1 MIGNPYIFPGVRL
14 QARLGRRLDERD
26 WQRLSSVRDA
36 QHLID
41 SLLQTPAAGWVR
53 GLDAGSSAELAEQQL
68 KLRAGEQI
76 EEIARWYPRPW
87 RAAIRWTR
95 TLPWLDTLRR
105 QQTAVGTGELL
116 QLAPTPLEP
125 LAAHEDETALKQL
138 RETDFAPLLPALNA
152 GENLYRAWHAHWL
165 ELWPGPDRTLQRH
178 LADVGRRLRRA
189 HYAVSRGEQDPA
201 VASMLVLRPLHQHL
215 FTPVAPF
222 AYLAIQALDLTGLR
236 RLLVDRLLFV
246 RGEAA

>member
-1 MIGNPYIFPGVRL
+1 MTGNPCIFPGVRL

-26 WQRLSSVRDA
+26 WQRLGSVRDA

-41 SLLQTPAAGWVR
+41 SLLQTSAAGWVR
-53 GLDAGSSAELAEQQL
+53 GLDGASDAELAEQQL

-76 EEIARWYPRPW
+76 GEIARWYPRPW

-105 QQTAVGTGELL
+105 QQTALGTGALL
-116 QLAPTPLEP
+116 HLAPTPLEP
-125 LAAHEDETALKQL
+125 LSEQENEAALKQL
-138 RETDFAPLLPALNA
+138 RLTDFAPLLPALNT
-152 GENLYRAWHAHWL
+152 GENLYTAWYTHWRG
-165 ELWPGPDRTLQRH
+165 LWPGPDRTLQRH

-201 VASMLVLRPLHQHL
+201 AASMLLLRPLHQHV

-222 AYLAIQALDLTGLR
+222 AFLAIQALELTGLR
-236 RLLVDRLLFV
+236 RLLVDRLLFAH
-246 RGEAA
+246 GEAA

>member
-1 MIGNPYIFPGVRL
+1 MTNPCIFPGVRL
-14 QARLGRRLDERD
+14 QARLGRRLIDRD

-41 SLLQTPAAGWVR
+41 SLLQTSAAGWVR
-53 GLDAGSSAELAEQQL
+53 GLDSGSSAELAEQQL

-76 EEIARWYPRPW
+76 GEIARWYPRPW
-87 RAAIRWTR
+87 RAAIRWTH

-105 QQTAVGTGELL
+105 QQTAPGTGELL
-116 QLAPTPLEP
+116 RLAPTPLEP
-125 LAAHEDETALKQL
+125 LAGHEDEAALKQL
-138 RETDFAPLLPALNA
+138 RETDFAPLLPALST
-152 GENLYRAWHAHWL
+152 GENLYTAWYQHWL
-165 ELWPGPDRTLQRH
+165 GLWPGPDRTLQRR

-201 VASMLVLRPLHQHL
+201 AASMLLLRPLHQHL
-215 FTPVAPF
+215 FTPVTPF
-222 AYLAIQALDLTGLR
+222 AYLAIQALDLAGLR
-236 RLLVDRLLFV
+236 RLLIDRLLFV

>member
-1 MIGNPYIFPGVRL
+1 MTGNPCIFPGVRL
-14 QARLGRRLDERD
+14 QARLGLRLDERD
-26 WQRLSSVRDA
+26 WQRLGSVRDA

-53 GLDAGSSAELAEQQL
+53 GLDSGSSAELAEQQL

-105 QQTAVGTGELL
+105 QQTAPGTGELL
-116 QLAPTPLEP
+116 RLTPTPLEP
-125 LAAHEDETALKQL
+125 LAGHEDEAALKHL
-138 RETDFAPLLPALNA
+138 RETDFAPLLPALGM
-152 GENLYRAWHAHWL
+152 GENLYSAWYEHWL
-165 ELWPGPDRTLQRH
+165 GLWPGPNRTLQRH
-178 LADVGRRLRRA
+178 LTDVGRRLHLA

-201 VASMLVLRPLHQHL
+201 AASMLLLRPLHQHS

-236 RLLVDRLLFV
+236 RLLIDRLLFV